1 MTSNLSKQFFKSQ
14 YFAVVGASSSRT
26 KFGNRVL
33 RWYQSNGLDVTPIH
47 PKESKIEELATKAS
61 IDQLPFPIKT
71 SISIITPPSVTLG
84 VLKEAKNLGMKEVW
98 IQPGAE
104 DQKVIDFAKENESEM
119 NIILGGP
126 CILVKGS
133 ALLQESRL

>member
-1 MTSNLSKQFFKSQ
+1 MTSNLSKQFFKSP
-14 YFAVVGASSSRT
+14 YYAVVGASTART

-47 PKESKIEELATKAS
+47 PKEAKIEELPTKSS

-84 VLKEAKNLGMKEVW
+84 VLEQAKKLGMKEIW

-104 DQKVIDFAKENESEM
+104 DQKVIDFAKENEANM

>member
-1 MTSNLSKQFFKSQ
+1 MPTKS
-14 YFAVVGASSSRT
+14 
-26 KFGNRVL
+26 
-33 RWYQSNGLDVTPIH
+33 
-47 PKESKIEELATKAS
+47 S

-84 VLKEAKNLGMKEVW
+84 VLEQAKKLGMKEIW

-104 DQKVIDFAKENESEM
+104 DQKVIGFAKENEANM

>member
-1 MTSNLSKQFFKSQ
+1 MQIYIKYLLYLHFTNTQQ
-14 YFAVVGASSSRT
+14 
-26 KFGNRVL
+26 
-33 RWYQSNGLDVTPIH
+33 
-47 PKESKIEELATKAS
+47 KETKIEELATKSS
-61 IDQLPFPIKT
+61 IDQLPSPIKT

-84 VLKEAKNLGMKEVW
+84 VLQEAKNLGMKEVW